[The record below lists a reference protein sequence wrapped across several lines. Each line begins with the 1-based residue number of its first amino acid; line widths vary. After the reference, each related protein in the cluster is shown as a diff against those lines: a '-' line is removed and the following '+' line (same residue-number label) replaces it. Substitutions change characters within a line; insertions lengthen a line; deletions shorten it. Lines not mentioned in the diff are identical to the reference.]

1 MAVLFGSRARGTHRE
16 DSDIDVLVTEEEAK
30 MIPRQL
36 LAENGGPIDAF
47 YMPESDGWASA
58 VGSYEQRMVRVFDE
72 HEVLIEYK
80 EIDIN
85 EVIKLALT
93 LKQI

>member
-30 MIPRQL
+30 TIPNQL
-36 LAENGGPIDAF
+36 LTENGGPIDAF
-47 YMPESDGWASA
+47 YMPESDGWAIA

-72 HEVLIEYK
+72 HEVLIGYK

-85 EVIKLALT
+85 EIIKLALT
-93 LKQI
+93 LKQT

>member
-36 LAENGGPIDAF
+36 LTENGGPIDAF
-47 YMPESDGWASA
+47 YMPESDGWAIA

-93 LKQI
+93 LKQT